1 MCRYWSDPQ
10 VLSKLSAVMGD
21 TFDPAAMQAA
31 AEGAG
36 DGEAEEDE
44 MDVHAAASAGE
55 PVASTTMHDYTLFF
69 VINVQILPIAHW
81 RPFIMHLTLHTASWW
96 CMS

>member
-1 MCRYWSDPQ
+1 MHDVCRYWSDPQ

-55 PVASTTMHDYTLFF
+55 PVPIII
-69 VINVQILPIAHW
+69 VIS
-81 RPFIMHLTLHTASWW
+81 FTDS
-96 CMS
+96 SD